1 MYLQAQFDA
10 IELITQRTLISQR
23 VSELL
28 TERAQ
33 QFGLLL
39 DDISI
44 VRETRNGFELVDDS
58 LFHCRLI

>member
-1 MYLQAQFDA
+1 
-10 IELITQRTLISQR
+10 LITQRTLISQR

-28 TERAQ
+28 TERAG

-44 VRETRNGFELVDDS
+44 VS
-58 LFHCRLI
+58 LIKKKDVKI

>member
-1 MYLQAQFDA
+1 
-10 IELITQRTLISQR
+10 LITQRTLISQR

-28 TERAQ
+28 TERAA

-44 VRETRNGFELVDDS
+44 VRYNKKESRVDYIVFFS
-58 LFHCRLI
+58 LN

>member
-1 MYLQAQFDA
+1 MNKAQFDA

-28 TERAQ
+28 TERAT

-44 VRETRNGFELVDDS
+44 VSGADDS
-58 LFHCRLI
+58 DALGRLVRMSCE